1 MDMIFTVCQVLEMSV
16 SGLWQSQRPLI
27 WLTEKHSGPFLE
39 NLAVPQHFKFFH
51 DIMSTNKK
59 VEMGSSFFSIS
70 GMQSRYLCKVLYYW
84 QALQYMLMT
93 ELVLQTATDIQHSK
107 DTSKSCNIFGIQN
120 SCNVLTSTRHALL
133 ELSSYIDGKNLIF
146 PCLGSTMNRYCSL
159 EMMKF
164 LFKSKNRNKRLL
176 KMSLL

>member
-1 MDMIFTVCQVLEMSV
+1 MTRKLKLYISRWNPRTRWWLYLLEAIINKQV
-16 SGLWQSQRPLI
+16 
-27 WLTEKHSGPFLE
+27 F
-39 NLAVPQHFKFFH
+39 
-51 DIMSTNKK
+51 
-59 VEMGSSFFSIS
+59 